1 MESPPREDG
10 GGGAGGQGVVLL
22 GLGRPQEAYSNGWF
36 KILDTFYRNYFR
48 VVSWHQKYSE
58 PWSEQ

>member
-10 GGGAGGQGVVLL
+10 EGGGWAGGSFIGPWETLNFHL
-22 GLGRPQEAYSNGWF
+22 PQEAYPNGWF

-48 VVSWHQKYSE
+48 VVS
-58 PWSEQ
+58 